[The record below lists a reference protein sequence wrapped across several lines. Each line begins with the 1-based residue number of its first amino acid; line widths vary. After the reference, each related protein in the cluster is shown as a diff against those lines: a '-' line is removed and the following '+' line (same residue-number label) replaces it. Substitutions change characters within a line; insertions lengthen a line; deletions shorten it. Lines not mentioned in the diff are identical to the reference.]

1 MSKAKWRP
9 SKGSWGFLGTHSKSQ
24 AGLRARG
31 KTVDPGAKSVKEGAN
46 QALQVLQRQF
56 DRTTGKTGEEEG
68 GQGFYQEQLDFAEDE
83 KAVAEETFLAEA
95 DRKAG
100 ALRQQTTGEM
110 RQLEQQT
117 SQAGFAGSGTS
128 GRARENLARS
138 IQEGSSAIYEDLT
151 TARVGKDI
159 EMDKTMSSMEQ
170 EQLGELDRIEM
181 EASGIINQTEQAL
194 STMERDYTAS
204 NYEYKPTP
212 GLDYFSPENY
222 GEGVLGG

>member
-56 DRTTGKTGEEEG
+56 DRTTGKTEEG
-68 GQGFYQEQLDFAEDE
+68 GQSFYQEQLGFAVDE

-128 GRARENLARS
+128 GRAREDLARS
-138 IQEGSSAIYEDLT
+138 IQEGSSTIYEDLT

-181 EASGIINQTEQAL
+181 EASGIINQTKQAL
-194 STMERDYTAS
+194 SSMASDEYTRV
-204 NYEYKPTP
+204 NYEYNPTP